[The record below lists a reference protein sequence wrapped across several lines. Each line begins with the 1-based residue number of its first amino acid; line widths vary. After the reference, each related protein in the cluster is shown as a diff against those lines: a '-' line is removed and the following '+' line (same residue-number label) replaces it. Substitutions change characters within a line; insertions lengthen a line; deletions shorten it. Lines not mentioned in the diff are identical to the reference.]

1 MNSKRIRQIG
11 LVLFVLGLLSCGEK
25 KPVPVPADN
34 SDGWKTVTTDAYTI
48 RYPSTWTLDNS
59 GRMGMTL
66 QIFSALSSPDDKFR
80 ENVNLV
86 IQDLSGQPVKKLD
99 QYMLLSENQIKTM
112 LADPEILSCER
123 SNRDGQEFQNIQ
135 YTAKQGIYKLR
146 FQQYCTIKNE
156 KAYVLTFTCVAD
168 EFEKYREV
176 GGKIMDSFK
185 LNN

>member
-1 MNSKRIRQIG
+1 MNAKRIRQIG
-11 LVLFVLGLLSCGEK
+11 LVLFALVLLSCGEK
-25 KPVPVPADN
+25 KPVKAATDN
-34 SDGWKTVTTDAYTI
+34 SDGWKTIITDAYTI

-59 GRMGMTL
+59 GRMGMTF
-66 QIFSALSSPDDKFR
+66 QILSALSSPDDKFR

-99 QYMLLSENQIKTM
+99 QYVLLSENQIKTM
-112 LADPEILSCER
+112 LKYPEILSSDR
-123 SNRDGQEFQNIQ
+123 LNRGGQEFQKIQ
-135 YTAKQGIYKLR
+135 YTAKLGIYKLR
-146 FQQYCTIKNE
+146 FQQYCMIKNE
-156 KAYVLTFTCVAD
+156 KAYILTFTCVAD